1 MNQDKGIKRTVLSY
15 IFIQLA
21 VAVYSFSGVASK
33 LASGST
39 FLSPSFI
46 MFYALEIMCLGI
58 YAILWQQIVKRHEL
72 SVAYVN
78 RSLSL
83 LWSLL
88 WSTLIFKE
96 TITIKNMIGALIIIC
111 GVILVNTA
119 GGGDG
124 NEI

>member
-1 MNQDKGIKRTVLSY
+1 MKNDRGTGRIILSY
-15 IFIQLA
+15 LFIQLA
-21 VAVYSFSGVASK
+21 VAIYSFSGVASK
-33 LASGST
+33 LASGQR
-39 FLSPSFI
+39 FLSSPF
-46 MFYALEIMCLGI
+46 MLFYALEIACLGV

-88 WSTLIFKE
+88 WSTLIFRE
-96 TITIKNMIGALIIIC
+96 SVTVNNLIGAAVIIS

-119 GGGDG
+119 GEGDA
-124 NEI
+124 NEA